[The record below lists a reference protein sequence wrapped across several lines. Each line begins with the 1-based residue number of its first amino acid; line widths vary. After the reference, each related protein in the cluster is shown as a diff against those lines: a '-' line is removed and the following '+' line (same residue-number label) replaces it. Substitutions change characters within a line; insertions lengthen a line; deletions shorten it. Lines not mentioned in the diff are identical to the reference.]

1 MNPGEGQAPGGS
13 VPAKQPQSRPGD
25 YSAPGIG
32 EGSQTPMTSEPAQ
45 APPAPGP
52 PILQQP
58 PESGGYQP
66 PAAPVAPG
74 VQYGPTDGTGMGGRT
89 PPPGTIPPAPPAVQ
103 PGPPR
108 RRWGGTVLTAIV
120 AGLVGALVVLLVLP
134 AIFGVNPYDLVRG
147 KVRKTVV
154 DQETNQ
160 PKQVTNIVSP
170 TQGATDVSGVA
181 KKVTPSVV
189 NIDVRTTPQTTN
201 PFSLTPQEGTG
212 SGVIYT
218 SDGYIITNNH
228 VVSGAQDITVTLA
241 SGTELKGKKVGAD
254 PDNDI
259 AVVKVD
265 QANLPAIDIGN
276 SDNLVV
282 GQLVV
287 AVGSPLGFE
296 QTVTAGIV
304 SALHRVVGVT
314 SSTGQSTNML
324 TDLIQTDATINPGNS
339 GGALCD
345 GSARLVG
352 INALIAS
359 QSGGSE
365 GIGFAIP
372 IDTAKMVADD
382 LIAGRPVSHPY
393 VGILGQTVSQSIAQR
408 YNLPVD
414 AGAYVTRVVPG
425 SPADKAGIKAGDIIV
440 GIDGKPVK
448 SMDDV
453 LGGVRTHHVGEKVS
467 ITYYSGGSKKTV
479 ELTLAEKPS
488 TVPQQ

>member
-1 MNPGEGQAPGGS
+1 
-13 VPAKQPQSRPGD
+13 
-25 YSAPGIG
+25 
-32 EGSQTPMTSEPAQ
+32 
-45 APPAPGP
+45 
-52 PILQQP
+52 
-58 PESGGYQP
+58 
-66 PAAPVAPG
+66 
-74 VQYGPTDGTGMGGRT
+74 
-89 PPPGTIPPAPPAVQ
+89 
-103 PGPPR
+103 
-108 RRWGGTVLTAIV
+108 VLTAIV

-160 PKQVTNIVSP
+160 PKQVTNVVSP

-440 GIDGKPVK
+440 GID
-448 SMDDV
+448 V
-453 LGGVRTHHVGEKVS
+453 LLRGVEEDGRADPGGEAEHSTAAVARAGPERTGACLKNRS
-467 ITYYSGGSKKTV
+467 QDSYRKR
-479 ELTLAEKPS
+479 S
-488 TVPQQ
+488 TRLWPTGFCPRWTQAISSSTAPTARSTGTGRPTSRSRSRARSARAHAR